1 MHGKSNYRFQE
12 NKRMKTPRVVLPVL
26 ITLLI
31 ALGLA
36 IHGRAQENATGPTQV
51 EHQKVEA
58 SYKHALPI
66 PDLFTGK
73 SGNANYRVRASRHD
87 DPTQVEVHTE
97 DTDIFYVT
105 SGAATF
111 IAGGTGVNMKESS
124 SGELRGTSI
133 NGGTTYHLTKGDVMM
148 VPKGI
153 PHWFQS
159 IPSAPFL
166 YLEVKVR

>member
-1 MHGKSNYRFQE
+1 MRLAKAILTGFIFIVSAI
-12 NKRMKTPRVVLPVL
+12 VL
-26 ITLLI
+26 TGY
-31 ALGLA
+31 GLA
-36 IHGRAQENATGPTQV
+36 QEKTSGQPIQV
-51 EHQKVEA
+51 DHQKLEA
-58 SYKHALPI
+58 NYKHALPI

-73 SGNANYRVRASRHD
+73 SGNADYRVRASRHD
-87 DPTQVEVHTE
+87 DPTQVEVHTM

-124 SGELRGTSI
+124 PNEIRGTSI

-148 VPKGI
+148 VPRGI
-153 PHWFQS
+153 PHWFQA

-166 YLEVKVR
+166 YVEVKVR

>member
-1 MHGKSNYRFQE
+1 MKAVKS
-12 NKRMKTPRVVLPVL
+12 
-26 ITLLI
+26 TLLGAIVLVI
-31 ALGLA
+31 AAGLFVFTQA
-36 IHGRAQENATGPTQV
+36 QDKSSGSPIHV
-51 EHQKVEA
+51 EHQKVEV

-66 PDLFTGK
+66 PDLFTGQ

-87 DPTQVEVHTE
+87 DPTQVEIHTLE
-97 DTDIFYVT
+97 TDIFYVT

-111 IAGGTGVNMKESS
+111 IAGGTGVDMKETTPN
-124 SGELRGTSI
+124 ELRGTSI

-148 VPKGI
+148 VPHGI
-153 PHWFQS
+153 PHWFQA